1 MPRSGA
7 AAETWLVGTQTPGW
21 RAAGALAVPT
31 GLVLG
36 MVVEPAAQGQSNQC
50 NENIKDEH
58 LDLNEAPVYAVYIYM
73 IYTA

>member
-1 MPRSGA
+1 M
-7 AAETWLVGTQTPGW
+7 GTQTPGW

-58 LDLNEAPVYAVYIYM
+58 LDLNEAPVYAVYIYD
-73 IYTA
+73 IHSIANYSRPDKP